1 MLFKEY
7 NEHQDTCRCR
17 WHNGILI
24 RSSHPSTTA
33 SWSIMSNGIQAE
45 VERWGEWTGRRESL
59 FSGDQLML
67 VGLVYWCGL
76 DRVARVDE
84 VLKRSVSCLYLS
96 THRLTDWLLDW
107 ILSPSLSV
115 YLSPAHPCSLSFSIT
130 LSPSFLL
137 PLSPDIEW
145 HWEWLANSVK
155 LHWSSSTHKNNEEW
169 PVLIYSITNLLHS
182 RPGLK

>member
-1 MLFKEY
+1 MGGMDGKE
-7 NEHQDTCRCR
+7 RKFVFR
-17 WHNGILI
+17 W
-24 RSSHPSTTA
+24 SVDA
-33 SWSIMSNGIQAE
+33 
-45 VERWGEWTGRRESL
+45 RWFSVLVWAGQGSQSGRGTEKVSQLSL
-59 FSGDQLML
+59 PVHTSAD
-67 VGLVYWCGL
+67 
-76 DRVARVDE
+76 
-84 VLKRSVSCLYLS
+84 
-96 THRLTDWLLDW
+96 RLTFGLNSISLSSSQ
-107 ILSPSLSV
+107 SPSLSV

-182 RPGLK
+182 RTGLK